1 MPDFLDRF
9 GQRGSDG
16 SPYFSNVR
24 QGLIVALVY
33 IRILMRVLHMADFH

>member
-16 SPYFSNVR
+16 PYFSNVR

-33 IRILMRVLHMADFH
+33 IRILMRLLHMADFL